1 VSLRVVDRVYFCQDK
16 SELSMILKLHNWRC
30 FEQVDFGLPTEPIV
44 IVDRN
49 GSGKTSLLSA
59 IYSLF
64 TGLPFPETKFIFC
77 LKQNTTYFG
86 LQILNQPKAWFLN
99 GKLNPSLRLTLKWE
113 KPELLKL
120 GFAKSDVPANAVQ
133 IFTYLPTD
141 NYWLKLGRA
150 DKLRL
155 LDDLLAQIYWPNY
168 SHHLKRLQQTQT
180 QKLAIIRHCKQH
192 NQPLDYSLYLT
203 YSQLLFEHSVKLW
216 HYRANF
222 FRFWQTHLP
231 KLNTW
236 LERAYNDWQIYWEIT
251 SPSGHRQPLAS
262 LTKPTWEPPDWT
274 KLASQELAAEKL
286 LYGAQRDDFK
296 ILCNQTDC
304 INVLS
309 RGEMRSLILFSK
321 HLASQLNAKPYTIWL
336 LDDVFNELDSSR
348 EQIILQTMLQQASWF
363 VATATKNLDYLSVP
377 KYSLSDLLKTPK
389 PS

>member
-1 VSLRVVDRVYFCQDK
+1 
-16 SELSMILKLHNWRC
+16 MILKLHNWRC
-30 FEQVDFGLPTEPIV
+30 FEQADFGLPTEPIV

-86 LQILNQPKAWFLN
+86 LQVLDQPKAWFLN
-99 GKLNPSLRLTLKWE
+99 GKLSPNNHRLTTKWE
-113 KPELLKL
+113 IPELLHL
-120 GFAKSDVPANAVQ
+120 DFAKQPVSTKELQ

-141 NYWLKLGRA
+141 NYWLTLSRS
-150 DKLRL
+150 DKLRV
-155 LDDLLAQIYWPNY
+155 LDDLLGQIYGPDYN
-168 SHHLKRLQQTQT
+168 HNLKRLQQAQT
-180 QKLAIIRHCKQH
+180 QKLAILRHCQQG

-203 YSQLLFEHSVKLW
+203 YSQLLFKHSVKLW
-216 HYRANF
+216 QYRANF
-222 FRFWQTHLP
+222 FQFWQTHLP

-236 LERAYNDWQIYWEIT
+236 LERSYNDWQIYWEIT

-262 LTKPTWEPPDWT
+262 LTNLTWEPPDWA
-274 KLASQELAAEKL
+274 KLANQELAAEKL

-296 ILCNQTDC
+296 IWCNQTDC

-348 EQIILQTMLQQASWF
+348 EQLILQTMLQQASWF

-377 KYSLSDLLKTPK
+377 KCSLSDLLKTPK
-389 PS
+389 RLDNV